1 MHMEKQLLNEISRK
15 SRKSLKYIEL
25 LAKIC
30 EDNNEKNIVDLLYRE
45 LESVS
50 NSVSNK
56 NKQH

>member
-1 MHMEKQLLNEISRK
+1 MEKQLLNEISRK